1 MTAASPPPA
10 ELAAR
15 VWSALQAFVD
25 AQDRR
30 AELRE
35 ALGLGRGTGRVTV
48 LLALTRG
55 PMTLRDIA
63 EANGVDAPY
72 ATVIVDKLESRG
84 LVRRTAHPDDNRRKL
99 VVLTA
104 AGRDAAALAGRI
116 LAEPPAALASLP
128 PGDLACLDEVLTR
141 LSPAGP
147 QRAAAPTGPQGAA
160 GATS

>member
-1 MTAASPPPA
+1 MTETSPPPA

-30 AELRE
+30 RELRE
-35 ALGLGRGTGRVTV
+35 ALDLGRGLGRVTV
-48 LLALTRG
+48 LLELTRR
-55 PMTLRDIA
+55 PMTLRDVA

-84 LVRRTAHPDDNRRKL
+84 LVRRTAHPDDARRKL

-104 AGRDAAALAGRI
+104 AGREAAELARRI
-116 LAEPPAALASLP
+116 LTEPPAELAALP
-128 PGDLACLDEVLTR
+128 PADLALLDEILAR
-141 LSPAGP
+141 LSPPRG
-147 QRAAAPTGPQGAA
+147 
-160 GATS
+160 

>member
-1 MTAASPPPA
+1 MTETSPPPA

-30 AELRE
+30 RELRE
-35 ALGLGRGTGRVTV
+35 ALDLGRGLGRVTV
-48 LLALTRG
+48 LLELTRR
-55 PMTLRDIA
+55 PMTLRDVA

-84 LVRRTAHPDDNRRKL
+84 LVRRTAHPDDARRKL

-104 AGRDAAALAGRI
+104 AGREAAELARRI
-116 LAEPPAALASLP
+116 LTEPPADLAALP
-128 PGDLACLDEVLTR
+128 PADLALLDEILAR
-141 LSPAGP
+141 LSPPRG
-147 QRAAAPTGPQGAA
+147 
-160 GATS
+160 